1 MTFVCAKFLGKKFQ
15 KVMGNLVSRRT
26 PLSQSNATIS
36 VLHGFEC
43 IDCIIF
49 SGFSVH
55 CIGFLALEWDD
66 MQIGQV
72 DQNHT
77 LSRELSIGTTPR
89 FFPLDFVFS
98 VIGSWRK
105 IFGLSVRLPKFKGT
119 ISKRVRI
126 YGTENEV
133 HYESRFTHVSVTIGA
148 LQRHGWPWNATTL
161 TQKLTIVRWQT
172 AELSRGRVELY
183 MGQMHWVQG
192 IADRGLCTVSGVA

>member
-1 MTFVCAKFLGKKFQ
+1 ME
-15 KVMGNLVSRRT
+15 NLVSRRA
-26 PLSQSNATIS
+26 PLSQSNATRG
-36 VLHGFEC
+36 VLHGFER
-43 IDCIIF
+43 IIF

-89 FFPLDFVFS
+89 FSRWILFS
-98 VIGSWRK
+98 GLSARGEV
-105 IFGLSVRLPKFKGT
+105 FGLSVRRPKFKGT
-119 ISKRVRI
+119 ISEQVRI

-148 LQRHGWPWNATTL
+148 LQRHGWPWSATTL

-172 AELSRGRVELY
+172 AEFSRGRVELS

-192 IADRGLCTVSGVA
+192 IADRVLCAVSGVAQFRRLQ